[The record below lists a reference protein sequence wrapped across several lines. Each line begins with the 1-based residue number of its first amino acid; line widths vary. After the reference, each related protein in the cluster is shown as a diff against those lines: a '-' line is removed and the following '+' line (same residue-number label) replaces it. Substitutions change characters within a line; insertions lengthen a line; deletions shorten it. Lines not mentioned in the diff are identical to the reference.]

1 VNFRKWSV
9 GLSFLLL
16 AAVTYFLIKVPV
28 PQVSLPTPFAAQ
40 PPDGLAAS
48 NVIAVGAFL
57 KFYVPQS
64 VTVHASDSPDATVYT
79 ISAPDGKATLKI
91 GEGFAWVEHAD
102 EFEPEANNRQVRR
115 ATYGGGLEVIDVK
128 VVKMDGTRSRL
139 ISTIGESAKYESAS
153 AAAASFFDSILDTLC
168 FNDPIRLENW
178 RGQPRLLDCS
188 EYILEVFGQER
199 CVRR

>member
-1 VNFRKWSV
+1 M
-9 GLSFLLL
+9 
-16 AAVTYFLIKVPV
+16 LIVRTTGPV
-28 PQVSLPTPFAAQ
+28 RVSTTLMVVLFWTTSGFSLIGWVFIFFAFMG
-40 PPDGLAAS
+40 D
-48 NVIAVGAFL
+48 I
-57 KFYVPQS
+57 
-64 VTVHASDSPDATVYT
+64 
-79 ISAPDGKATLKI
+79 
-91 GEGFAWVEHAD
+91 
-102 EFEPEANNRQVRR
+102 